1 MRRAILLLPL
11 SLSPVYAIGFWGSV
25 GGGLNFGGFGEMISK
40 GEIDSWGEG
49 DSDTVTLKIGASP
62 KGFIAGGN
70 LMGGV
75 SLQPIPIAVGL
86 GVDYYAGTQRYV
98 LKFETDVWG
107 TIEIEDTLEVNRIY
121 IKLPVAYQLSLPV
134 LKGYFGLYPA
144 YALYSWKEKGE
155 PDTARINF
163 KGFAFGGFTNLYYSL
178 GPVGLGGGI
187 FVDYAPS
194 LKGRS
199 KPDNTDVYI
208 NKVFHYGINLG
219 LLLSLGV
226 FE

>member
-11 SLSPVYAIGFWGSV
+11 SLSPVYAIGFWGSL
-25 GGGLNFGGFGEMISK
+25 GGGLNIGGFGESVDKRYRYIYY
-40 GEIDSWGEG
+40 IW
-49 DSDTVTLKIGASP
+49 DTVIDASP
-62 KGFIAGGN
+62 KDFIAGMN
-70 LMGGV
+70 LMGGI

>member
-11 SLSPVYAIGFWGSV
+11 ALSPVYAIGFWGSL
-25 GGGLNFGGFGEMISK
+25 GGGLNFGGFGEIGGK
-40 GEIDSWGEG
+40 GDG
-49 DSDTVTLKIGASP
+49 DSDASKISASP
-62 KGFIAGGN
+62 KGFIFGGN

-86 GVDYYAGTQRYV
+86 GVDYYTGTQRYV

-107 TIEIEDTLEVNRIY
+107 TIEIEDTLEVKRTY

-134 LKGYFGLYPA
+134 LKGYFGIYPA
-144 YALYSWKEKGE
+144 YALYSVKGKGE
-155 PDTARINF
+155 SDWSVF

-194 LKGRS
+194 LKWRQ
-199 KPDNTDVYI
+199 DNTEVFI

-219 LLLSLGV
+219 LLVSLGG
-226 FE
+226 F